1 MRESSTVFTVKRSGR
16 GRWAVCE
23 SGFEKPL
30 AEFDERV
37 DALEYARGI
46 AGTKPRASIDAE
58 GDGASPAIN
67 ETYAL
72 DPRTGTSARM
82 DA

>member
-46 AGTKPRASIDAE
+46 AGTKPRASIDAD
-58 GDGASPAIN
+58 GDESSPPIN
-67 ETYAL
+67 ETYTL
-72 DPRTGTSARM
+72 DPGTGTSKRM

>member
-1 MRESSTVFTVKRSGR
+1 MAVTSTIFTVKKSGR

-37 DALEYARGI
+37 DAIEYARGI

-58 GDGASPAIN
+58 GDATSPAIN

-72 DPRTGTSARM
+72 DPKTGTSTRM